1 MDRII
6 LRGRGLTNAVA
17 EGEALVSSESF
28 GFSHGV
34 EPTTGQIEDMRHELR
49 GQNLKGKVLVF
60 PYCKGSSTN
69 GLFILELVRCG
80 NAPAAVINIQTEP
93 STGAGFI
100 MAEIFYKNAIPVID
114 NLDQNPIEVIKSGDW
129 VKVDAERGT
138 VEVTKRDSRMQPL

>member
-1 MDRII
+1 MDKIV
-6 LRGRGLTNAVA
+6 LKGRGLTHAVA

-80 NAPAAVINIQTEP
+80 NAPAAVINIETEP

-100 MAEIFYKNAIPVID
+100 MGEIFYK
-114 NLDQNPIEVIKSGDW
+114 
-129 VKVDAERGT
+129 KVRI
-138 VEVTKRDSRMQPL
+138 S